1 MACYAIKWMGEPVV
15 VTRKKNYLLAYLLQ
29 KDGAKPFQQTET
41 KYLSLEKIPRY
52 LFDAYIDTE
61 LYEDSSGYIVSN
73 TDIMALHEREEEEC
87 AMIRKTLGYLE
98 DILEEEKLGKKTK
111 KALKKTMGVL
121 RDREKRIKSGKM
133 RLTMLGDILAI
144 PLHSYIAEWEM
155 MREYR
160 GVIA

>member
-1 MACYAIKWMGEPVV
+1 
-15 VTRKKNYLLAYLLQ
+15 
-29 KDGAKPFQQTET
+29 
-41 KYLSLEKIPRY
+41 
-52 LFDAYIDTE
+52 
-61 LYEDSSGYIVSN
+61 
-73 TDIMALHEREEEEC
+73 
-87 AMIRKTLGYLE
+87 MIRKTLEYLE

-111 KALKKTMGVL
+111 KALKKTMEVL
-121 RDREKRIKSGKM
+121 RNREKKIKSGKM